1 MTQRRGR
8 HSNQR
13 VGREGEAIAAHYLRE
28 HGFTVTRRNWRCQYG
43 EVDIIAR
50 DRAGTL
56 IFVEVKT
63 RRARGAGDPLEA
75 ITQLKLSHMNAVSQE
90 WRRQLRFSGRIR
102 LDAIGITLGIPG
114 GPRIEHLRG
123 VS

>member
-8 HSNQR
+8 YNNQR
-13 VGREGEAIAAHYLRE
+13 VGREGETIAAHFLRE
-28 HGFTVTRRNWRCQYG
+28 LGFTITRQNWRCQYG

-63 RRARGAGDPLEA
+63 RRSHGAGDPLEA
-75 ITQLKLSHMNAVSQE
+75 ITPLKLSRMNAVAQE
-90 WRRQLRFSGRIR
+90 WRRQHLFTGRIR

>member
-1 MTQRRGR
+1 MTKRRGR

-13 VGREGEAIAAHYLRE
+13 VGREGEAIAADYLRE
-28 HGFTVTRRNWRCQYG
+28 HGFTVARQNWRCQYG

-63 RRARGAGDPLEA
+63 RRSRGAGDPLEA
-75 ITQLKLSHMNAVSQE
+75 ITPLKLSHMNAVAQE
-90 WRRQLRFSGRIR
+90 WRLQHRFSGRIR
-102 LDAIGITLGIPG
+102 LDAIGVTLGVPG
-114 GPRIEHLRG
+114 APRIEHLRG